1 VNAPL
6 ALLLGRFGVDQWPD
20 LACHFSFD
28 REVIAAMARH
38 RGDTCFRL
46 QADLDQAR
54 EGLRAIDCM
63 DGRPGI
69 DVGGHIGPKTDDVQ
83 LGFFRFRHGGTSERK
98 AICTNI
104 SAEFAPILARDQRAA
119 GLPVWNANKDGRL
132 AIASQMQISA
142 SILQPCGLQCPT
154 PLNC

>member
-1 VNAPL
+1 MAVHL
-6 ALLLGRFGVDQWPD
+6 TRIYTKTGDDGTTALGDMSRVRKTSVRV
-20 LACHFSFD
+20 AAYAD

-69 DVGGHIGPKTDDVQ
+69 DVGGHIGPETDDVQ

-104 SAEFAPILARDQRAA
+104 SAQRKR
-119 GLPVWNANKDGRL
+119 V
-132 AIASQMQISA
+132 S
-142 SILQPCGLQCPT
+142 
-154 PLNC
+154 